1 MRTVRWCKES
11 SCTVSL
17 HGFEDTCAKAGEIHA
32 HMNETYSVH
41 RLRLQQVLVHQCG
54 SPALPQDLASR
65 LLAAKQALAAFLS

>member
-11 SCTVSL
+11 SYTVSL
-17 HGFEDTCAKAGEIHA
+17 HGFADTFAKAGEIRVY
-32 HMNETYSVH
+32 MNETYSVH

>member
-17 HGFEDTCAKAGEIHA
+17 HGFADTCARAGEIRA

-41 RLRLQQVLVHQCG
+41 RLRLQQVLDHRCG
-54 SPALPQDLASR
+54 SLALPQDLASR
-65 LLAAKQALAAFLS
+65 LLAAKQALVAFLS

>member
-1 MRTVRWCKES
+1 V
-11 SCTVSL
+11 
-17 HGFEDTCAKAGEIHA
+17 